1 MILYN
6 YFLHP
11 SKRKRSKLLAQFEN
25 NQILSNIKTNFTYT
39 SATWALSWSRNPK
52 RVVES
57 FPTAHRETISTSN
70 LHTKNN
76 LSKHFFSTNTILIT
90 SDQQHCCCD
99 SSHGFTF
106 SLFFLDNHRLKSSS
120 SSFSTSIFS
129 FVYFPSDTSSSA
141 ASVSDPRRQSH
152 CLLSVL
158 LSRLNLIC
166 FRVF

>member
-1 MILYN
+1 MCRCIINSLV
-6 YFLHP
+6 
-11 SKRKRSKLLAQFEN
+11 RLLVH
-25 NQILSNIKTNFTYT
+25 IV
-39 SATWALSWSRNPK
+39 ATRIIVARDDGS
-52 RVVES
+52 
-57 FPTAHRETISTSN
+57 TIVTPCFATSN
-70 LHTKNN
+70 SHRLSPNDLHTKKN

-152 CLLSVL
+152 CLLSED
-158 LSRLNLIC
+158 SEERFDTSC
-166 FRVF
+166 RC